1 MTDIIPSSSSS
12 SSTATS
18 MYYRVLIERSYC
30 RIRQHSF
37 ITVPQSIP
45 WITEPHR
52 AGGGGGAGSKWFDKA
67 GDACLS
73 CIYSESPLTCQVHV
87 KKPPSEVSLEML
99 HQAARETTGDG
110 IKGDVGSC
118 VELNVWVQSR
128 LSRRTDVFVFCAFMP
143 ALELSSRNRAQAGK
157 LSHAH
162 ACADTDSLS
171 FMQ

>member
-1 MTDIIPSSSSS
+1 
-12 SSTATS
+12 
-18 MYYRVLIERSYC
+18 
-30 RIRQHSF
+30 
-37 ITVPQSIP
+37 
-45 WITEPHR
+45 
-52 AGGGGGAGSKWFDKA
+52 
-67 GDACLS
+67 
-73 CIYSESPLTCQVHV
+73 
-87 KKPPSEVSLEML
+87 ML

-110 IKGDVGSC
+110 LKGDVGSC